1 MKNFIQTILEQMN
14 HVCKSQEKFITNL
27 FLAML
32 IFRGKANFRNLSR
45 YVDMSEKTFSRN
57 FKKEFDFV
65 EFNKMIL
72 KPMLSGS
79 GKKILAYDPSFVKK
93 SGKKTYGKEYFW
105 NGSQGQAERGL
116 ELSLIGIVDVEEN
129 KAYALSAKQTP
140 SLQEIKMDDPDASRV
155 DAYLKQLQD
164 LRPIIPKDISIV
176 AVDAFFAKEK
186 YVSGVCKMNL
196 DVVGKLR
203 IDANLRYLYTGPQ
216 KDRGR
221 HRCFDGKV
229 DINNL
234 GSLDFYGQVD
244 KETRLYTAIV
254 NSVSLRRNI
263 RIILSIQKDNK
274 NRALMFS
281 TDLSLSALEIYVY
294 YKARFQIEF
303 VFRDA
308 KQFTGLVDCQAR
320 CKKSLD
326 FHFNSSFS
334 ALNLVKIRDA
344 TEKSAT
350 TKSPFSMASWKLRF
364 YNEKLL
370 NSIFSMLDQNQTLK
384 KSHISFQEIRNYGV
398 TQM

>member
-14 HVCKSQEKFITNL
+14 NVCKSQEKFITNL
-27 FLAML
+27 FLAIL

-65 EFNKMIL
+65 EFNKMTL

-79 GKKILAYDPSFVKK
+79 GKKILAYDQSFVKK
-93 SGKKTYGKEYFW
+93 SGKKTYGKEFFW

-116 ELSLIGIVDVEEN
+116 ELSLLGIVDVEAN

-140 SLQEIKMDDPDASRV
+140 SLQEIKIDGPEASRV

-164 LRPIIPKDISIV
+164 LRSIIPKDISIV

-196 DVVGKLR
+196 NIVGKLR

-216 KDRGR
+216 KSRGR

-229 DINNL
+229 DINALESL
-234 GSLDFYGQVD
+234 GFYGQVD

-254 NSVSLRRNI
+254 NSVSLKRNI
-263 RIILSIQKDNK
+263 RIVLSIKKNQKT
-274 NRALMFS
+274 RALMFS
-281 TDLSLSALEIYVY
+281 TDLSLSALEIYIY

-303 VFRDA
+303 LFRDA

-320 CKKSLD
+320 CKKSLH

-334 ALNLVKIRDA
+334 ALNLVKIRNTLEKDKA
-344 TEKSAT
+344 TKT
-350 TKSPFSMASWKLRF
+350 PFSMASCKLRF
-364 YNEKLL
+364 YNENLI
-370 NSIFSMLDQNQTLK
+370 NSIFSMLGQTQTLK
-384 KSHISFQEIRNYGV
+384 KRCISFQEIRNYGV
-398 TQM
+398 IQM